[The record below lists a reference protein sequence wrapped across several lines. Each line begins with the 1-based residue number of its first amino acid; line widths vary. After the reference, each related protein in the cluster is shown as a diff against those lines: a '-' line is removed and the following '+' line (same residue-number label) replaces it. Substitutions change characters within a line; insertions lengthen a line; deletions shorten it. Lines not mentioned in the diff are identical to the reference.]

1 MVKKSDG
8 ELIANAISSLYSP
21 LLKIAEALENV
32 SASIDSLPTADV
44 DMSEVAGSLDSISTS
59 LDRIDTADMS
69 GLDSIAS
76 ALGGTL
82 DVRLD
87 GDIGVSKN
95 ED

>member
-8 ELIANAISSLYSP
+8 EIIANAM
-21 LLKIAEALENV
+21 LKIAEALENV
-32 SASIDSLPTADV
+32 SNSIDELASKTEPT
-44 DMSEVAGSLDSISTS
+44 DMSEVAGSLDSIATS

-87 GDIGVSKN
+87 GDIGVRN
-95 ED
+95 D

>member
-1 MVKKSDG
+1 M
-8 ELIANAISSLYSP
+8 
-21 LLKIAEALENV
+21 LKIAEALENV
-32 SASIDSLPTADV
+32 SNSIDELASKTEPT
-44 DMSEVAGSLDSISTS
+44 DMSEVAGSLDSIATS

-87 GDIGVSKN
+87 GDIGVRN
-95 ED
+95 D

>member
-44 DMSEVAGSLDSISTS
+44 DMSEVAGSLDSISNAIS
-59 LDRIDTADMS
+59 S
-69 GLDSIAS
+69 
-76 ALGGTL
+76 TL

-95 ED
+95 D